1 MKIASLFSLCALSG
15 IISFLLYAE
24 PSQDD
29 IPSWNTAEPQKV
41 DQAQEAQN
49 SHDRL
54 SQETPSDSSIPLPP
68 PPRPGYLESGPSLEG
83 LEQENVSDYSPLVEI
98 RTLRKKIAAELKRTE
113 YAEQENLRLQRL
125 LADAEDKLFQ
135 QTTLLES
142 AKKEVVDN
150 EFKSVALEQQ
160 LTRLKLSILRKKML
174 RESRFPPFYTVEK
187 NDSLWKIAAKTHIY
201 DDPYK
206 WIEVFYAN
214 KDKIADPDFIYP
226 GMVLTI
232 PRPEF
237 LYEDW
242 TVSELNLDEFQ
253 REMSKEDIHALQK
266 SIRAE
271 KTEAQNR

>member
-1 MKIASLFSLCALSG
+1 
-15 IISFLLYAE
+15 
-24 PSQDD
+24 
-29 IPSWNTAEPQKV
+29 
-41 DQAQEAQN
+41 
-49 SHDRL
+49 
-54 SQETPSDSSIPLPP
+54 
-68 PPRPGYLESGPSLEG
+68 
-83 LEQENVSDYSPLVEI
+83 
-98 RTLRKKIAAELKRTE
+98 
-113 YAEQENLRLQRL
+113 NLRLQRL

-160 LTRLKLSILRKKML
+160 LTRLKLAILRKKML

-226 GMVLTI
+226 GMILTI

-253 REMSKEDIHALQK
+253 REMSKEDLHALQE
-266 SIRAE
+266 SISAE
-271 KTEAQNR
+271 KAEAQNR